1 MVVEVGVGVVIWFH
15 QVLYNGEGLYSKH
28 HLPKAAEVAT
38 DQFNVTRLI
47 QAIPCHPP
55 ACRTV
60 RKNREGKCLD
70 CVSGWQAA
78 EERERQG

>member
-1 MVVEVGVGVVIWFH
+1 MVGLVVVEVGVGVVIWFH

-28 HLPKAAEVAT
+28 HLPKAAGVAT

-55 ACRTV
+55 ALV
-60 RKNREGKCLD
+60 L
-70 CVSGWQAA
+70 
-78 EERERQG
+78 